1 MNTLNYVR
9 KYLIPAFGNKDKMAR
24 KRLSTFPKELD
35 YYLKKFF
42 DIVSGLVLLVQTE

>member
-24 KRLSTFPKELD
+24 KRLSTFQRVRLLFKEI
-35 YYLKKFF
+35 F